1 MPLSGSRFAATV
13 FAEGGP
19 ADDDGSLWGMTG
31 GDLFRKLH
39 PRMQKFMKDV
49 PGLRRSWEERM
60 DSYFS
65 DTSKSRSAQEVASLK
80 EELEAKVADVN
91 KEVEKD
97 PEALDEW
104 EDDLMGRTFVH
115 NSVQSCNQRQT
126 KARGPTQPPAISSC
140 PCFLPSLAVGYSKC
154 HRRPPKSC
162 QVDFL

>member
-104 EDDLMGRTFVH
+104 EDDLMGRT
-115 NSVQSCNQRQT
+115 
-126 KARGPTQPPAISSC
+126 QPPAISSC